1 MIDFLVTKL
10 HDPHFMTMLLAALAV
25 SMTAYTLIIPF
36 FAGESL
42 NKRMKAVA
50 NERERIR
57 QRERDRLNKSE
68 KVALRQSPKQLVS
81 RVVEDFNL
89 TKYLAQESAFEKVT
103 LAGYRGHAPYVT
115 FLFFR
120 LVTPIVL
127 FIGSTPPFLPIPHQ
141 GKPLPIKIG
150 ICVGMAY

>member
-1 MIDFLVTKL
+1 MIDFLSTKL

-81 RVVEDFNL
+81 KVVEDFNL
-89 TKYLAQESAFEKVT
+89 TKYLAQESAHQKLVM
-103 LAGYRGHAPYVT
+103 AGYRGQAPYIT

-120 LVTPIVL
+120 AVTPIVML
-127 FIGSTPPFLPIPHQ
+127 VAAALYVFVI
-141 GKPLPIKIG
+141 
-150 ICVGMAY
+150 